1 MLFLLCYNRAGFSRA
16 LPGEGSSGKLCV
28 SAFLLP
34 QRDATDRSLE
44 VRGILKEK
52 QFYSAFTQL
61 QDSVQMDPR
70 FIFLQVLPEF
80 SPTNDSCGIHRHS
93 HRPFGSLAW
102 QPTAG
107 SLSRAHSLSWCLVT
121 HVPYEEVLGDR
132 CHMRSMHGEKEALV
146 AALKGLL

>member
-1 MLFLLCYNRAGFSRA
+1 METVSLEKVYFSQKVVKVST
-16 LPGEGSSGKLCV
+16 LPHVSSCSGC
-28 SAFLLP
+28 P
-34 QRDATDRSLE
+34 LE